1 MTTLLN
7 TSSLNSHMLTLG
19 LNNCLLTICL
29 RSSRNPIMIENKAGL
44 FTVTDIFGGAQV
56 DGHGP
61 GRRGKGSEG
70 IKVVMEGTSSITAIT
85 IPCS

>member
-1 MTTLLN
+1 
-7 TSSLNSHMLTLG
+7 
-19 LNNCLLTICL
+19 
-29 RSSRNPIMIENKAGL
+29 MIENKAGL